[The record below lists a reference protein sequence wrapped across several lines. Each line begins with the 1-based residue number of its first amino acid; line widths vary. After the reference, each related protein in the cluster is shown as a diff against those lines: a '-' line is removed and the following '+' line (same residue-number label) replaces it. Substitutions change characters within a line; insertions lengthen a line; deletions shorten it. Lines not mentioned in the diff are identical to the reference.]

1 MHLIFWAVA
10 IAIGY
15 AVLHSVISGAVR
27 KGVSEALRDHQL
39 WLEGDRDEDL
49 V

>member
-1 MHLIFWAVA
+1 MDLIYWAVA

-15 AVLHSVISGAVR
+15 AVLHSLIAGAVR

-39 WLEGDRDEDL
+39 WLEAGRDEGL